1 MIWVILGSFLAYTLF
16 VMWFSWY
23 KTRGHKM
30 DSADGYFLGGR
41 SLTGI
46 VIASSLLLT
55 NLSTEQIVG
64 LNGQAFGE
72 SMVVMAWEVI
82 SPLALIF
89 MAIIF
94 LPRYL
99 ATGIST
105 IPDFLEQRFDLR
117 TRQIVSLLFLLGYAT
132 VFLPTVLYSGAL
144 VIDGIFGLS
153 TRIGLSTFQIVFFIS
168 AAIGLISCGYVILGG
183 LRATAYSDTIN
194 GIGLII
200 GGLMIPILAL
210 FVLGKGDFI
219 DGVGEL
225 LKANP
230 SKLNAVGNYESSV
243 PWTMLMTGLFFN
255 NLFYWCTNQS
265 IIQRSLAAK
274 NLAEGQKG
282 VLFAGFFKVFGLTF
296 LALPG
301 IIAYLLYGDSIS
313 NADQAYPTLI
323 TDVMPVILSGFLA
336 AVLFGAIL
344 SSFNNVITSSITLF
358 TLDIFKPIFKP
369 NAKERELVKTGRI
382 FAVCL
387 ATFSVIIAPFIIFA
401 PNGLYYF
408 LQEMNGFYSLP
419 ILAMVVVGFFT
430 KWVSAIAAKTMV
442 ITHFILYGL
451 TKFIIPDVN
460 FLYVFAILF
469 PIDVL
474 TMLVIGRWKPRER
487 PYVMITKD
495 VVDLRPWK
503 HVKKVSVFSFV
514 LVVVIYGIFSP
525 IGLAEAPKGYYSP
538 WSIVFLAA
546 TLLFIAGV
554 VWYWRRTNKFLE
566 TQAKL
571 ERKTLETTSA
581 KSEKVYTGESS

>member
-1 MIWVILGSFLAYTLF
+1 MIWVIFLSFLIYTVF

-23 KTRGHKM
+23 KTKGHRM
-30 DSADGYFLGGR
+30 DSTDSYFLGGR
-41 SLTGI
+41 SLAGI

-64 LNGQAFGE
+64 LNGQAYGE
-72 SMVVMAWEVI
+72 SMVVMAWEVTA
-82 SPLALIF
+82 PLALIF
-89 MAIIF
+89 MALVF

-117 TRQIVSLLFLLGYAT
+117 TRQMVSLLFLLGYAT

-153 TRIGLSTFQIVFFIS
+153 TRTGLSTFQIVFFIS

-200 GGLMIPILAL
+200 GGLLIPILAL
-210 FVLGKGDFI
+210 FVLGKGNFI
-219 DGVGEL
+219 NGVGEL
-225 LKANP
+225 LHTNP
-230 SKLNAVGNYESSV
+230 SKLNAVGNHESSV
-243 PWTMLMTGLFFN
+243 PWTVLATGLFFN

-282 VLFAGFFKVFGLTF
+282 VLFAGIFKIFGLTF

-301 IIAYLLYGDSIS
+301 IIAYLLYGNAIA

-323 TDVMPVILSGFLA
+323 INVMPVVLSGFLG

-369 NAKERELVKTGRI
+369 TAEEKDLVKTGRI
-382 FAVCL
+382 FAAFL
-387 ATFSVIIAPFIIFA
+387 AIFSVVIAPFIIFA

-430 KWVSAIAAKTMV
+430 KRVPALAAKTVV
-442 ITHFILYGL
+442 ITHVLLYGL
-451 TKFIIPDVN
+451 TRFIIPDIN
-460 FLYVFAILF
+460 FLYVLSILF

-474 TMLVIGRWKPRER
+474 TMLVIGRWKPKET
-487 PYVMITKD
+487 PYVMTTKD
-495 VVDLRPWK
+495 VVDLQPWK
-503 HVKKVSVFSFV
+503 HVKKVSVIIFFFMV
-514 LVVVIYGIFSP
+514 TVYGLFSP
-525 IGLAEAPKGYYSP
+525 IGIAAVPENYYSP
-538 WSIVFLAA
+538 ASFLFFAIA
-546 TLLFIAGV
+546 MLFIGFV
-554 VWYWRRTNKFLE
+554 VWYWRKMTNKLDVHLE
-566 TQAKL
+566 KQHSLQNSTYLA
-571 ERKTLETTSA
+571 
-581 KSEKVYTGESS
+581 SSKHDLF